1 MGARIVFFTAKNDK
15 SLKENFLA
23 DYSNFRNWVLSDWNT
38 SELKEVGL
46 LSMGQE
52 INTEA
57 IKHLSK
63 NQNFNKNINQALFDE
78 LLAIYLGSYCDHGDG
93 KKLYELRGP
102 MMNKWKYENST
113 KLVNQKC
120 NQETASLW
128 NRLHV
133 ESAVNNE
140 TLPSQSLSND
150 LVVGWWS
157 VEELKKLDYGLI
169 NIFKS
174 PSFFNDWKDSR
185 KNGNF
190 THKEEL
196 KGIEYVYDILDI
208 GISENKAIFFY
219 NETES

>member
-15 SLKENFLA
+15 SLKENFL
-23 DYSNFRNWVLSDWNT
+23 DSYSNFRNWVLSDWNT
-38 SELKEVGL
+38 SELKEEGL

-78 LLAIYLGSYCDHGDG
+78 LLAIYLGSYCDHGNG
-93 KKLYELRGP
+93 KELYELRGP
-102 MMNKWKYENST
+102 MMNKWKYESSK

-120 NQETASLW
+120 NKETAALW

-133 ESAVNNE
+133 GCAVNNE

-150 LVVGWWS
+150 ILIGW
-157 VEELKKLDYGLI
+157 
-169 NIFKS
+169 
-174 PSFFNDWKDSR
+174 
-185 KNGNF
+185 
-190 THKEEL
+190 
-196 KGIEYVYDILDI
+196 
-208 GISENKAIFFY
+208 
-219 NETES
+219 